1 MPFLVTFPTSGP
13 SPTVE
18 QVASWLTERGE
29 PHACDGEVV
38 RLRAVPMEFVA
49 GVDQENLRCQITVTS
64 TAPLTRMVD
73 VVFAL
78 SVEAGADVEL
88 VGRGAMG
95 RATLWMQLADEQDR
109 LRIAESLER
118 AAESS
123 HRDEI
128 LRQLWGVLAAA
139 RPGHDDR
146 WDVLQARV
154 VEVVEVGERISVD
167 DAAWYADAPEVGD
180 EVAVPVQGLLHC
192 LVWRW
197 LSEAY
202 PGIAEAEHTLH

>member
-13 SPTVE
+13 TPTVE
-18 QVASWLTERGE
+18 QVAAWLTERGE
-29 PHACDGEVV
+29 PHVCDGEVV
-38 RLRAVPMEFVA
+38 RLRALPMEFVA
-49 GVDQENLRCQITVTS
+49 GDDLEALRCQLDVTS
-64 TAPLTRMVD
+64 NAPLTRMCD
-73 VVFAL
+73 VVFAV
-78 SVEAGADVEL
+78 SVEAGADVQL
-88 VGRGAMG
+88 VGRGAVG
-95 RATLWMQLADEQDR
+95 RAPLWMQLADEQDR

-128 LRQLWGVLAAA
+128 LRRLWGVLAAA

-146 WDVLQARV
+146 WDVASARV
-154 VEVVEVGERISVD
+154 VEFVEVGDGITVD
-167 DAAWYADAPEVGD
+167 EAAWYADAPQVGD
-180 EVAVPVQGLLHC
+180 EVAVPVRGLLHC

-202 PGIAEAEHTLH
+202 PGIAEAQHTLH